1 MLLCSPVCCQ
11 SSDVKRVVSFIRH
24 DIHLVTEKFILRTS
38 HALLGYL
45 LIMTFCG
52 LSPAYCGCRGPLP
65 WLAGVTVW
73 GTCSHVKL
81 VGPRKGLG
89 EFFFYQTLARLT
101 IEKHSS

>member
-1 MLLCSPVCCQ
+1 M
-11 SSDVKRVVSFIRH
+11 
-24 DIHLVTEKFILRTS
+24 
-38 HALLGYL
+38 AAG
-45 LIMTFCG
+45 
-52 LSPAYCGCRGPLP
+52 GPLP